1 MSTNAGWLRDTDEG
15 ARARVVPERI
25 REARE
30 ARGLTMEE
38 FAERVGVSKQAVG
51 QFEAGQTAPGA
62 QTMSRIIAVTE
73 QPPSFFTA
81 ERTRA
86 AEGFGTPFWRGLKRM
101 NRPDRLRIAR
111 RLEWAWDVV
120 HYVERFIDLPPVN
133 LPAIDWD
140 LDGATDDDLESAAE
154 RVRDHWG
161 LGRGPVFH
169 MSPLLEANGVLI
181 VKEPVRC
188 EDMDAVSRWQGGR
201 PFILCSAD
209 KDALPRK
216 NFDLAHEMAHL
227 VLHYGVEVTPDNLD
241 LLERQANYFAGAF
254 LLPRETF
261 SREVISS
268 SLDYYLNLKP
278 RWRVSAQAMIYR
290 AKHLGLFSKS
300 QAAYLWRQV
309 AARGMRRQETFDDSF
324 EPEAPTLLA
333 AALGMLV
340 EHGVQ
345 TKAQIRDALNLN
357 ATDLESI
364 CGVTPG
370 FLGETVIPLTLRRQ
384 VGRASDQSA

>member
-1 MSTNAGWLRDTDEG
+1 ML
-15 ARARVVPERI
+15 PERI

-38 FAERVGVSKQAVG
+38 FAERLNVSKQAVG
-51 QFEAGQTAPGA
+51 QYEAGQTTPGA
-62 QTMSRIIAVTE
+62 QAMSRIIAVTE

-81 ERTRA
+81 ARTRA
-86 AEGFGTPFWRGLKRM
+86 VEGFGAPFWRGLKRM

-120 HYVERFIDLPPVN
+120 HFVERFIDLPPVN

-140 LDGATDDDLESAAE
+140 SEGATDDDLEAAAE

-161 LGRGPVFH
+161 LGRGPVFYI
-169 MSPLLEANGVLI
+169 SPLLEANGVLI
-181 VKEPVRC
+181 VKEPVGC

-216 NFDLAHEMAHL
+216 NFDLAHELAHL
-227 VLHYGVEVTPDNLD
+227 VLHYGVEVNPENLD
-241 LLERQANYFAGAF
+241 VLERQANYFAGAF

-290 AKHLGLFSKS
+290 AKNLGLLTKS

-309 AARGMRRQETFDDSF
+309 AARGMRRQETFDDAF
-324 EPEAPTLLA
+324 EPESPTLLA
-333 AALGMLV
+333 AALSMLV
-340 EHGVQ
+340 EHGVR
-345 TKAQIRDALNLN
+345 TRAQIRDALNLN
-357 ATDLESI
+357 PADLESI
-364 CGVTPG
+364 CGVAPG
-370 FLGETVIPLTLRRQ
+370 FLGETVVSLKLRSHSE
-384 VGRASDQSA
+384 RASNENA